1 MKSLLYRIYLFFWNL
16 EYISISS
23 RLDKHTYG
31 YATYPFITIN
41 KRILRHEKLFHCTVN
56 HERIHHAQQIELLFI
71 PFIIWYYLEYGY
83 HYLRTLDAD
92 QAYRSIRFERECFR
106 NEKDLNYLSKRRP
119 YNYLFPAKKTR
130 KKRQRVV
137 S

>member
-1 MKSLLYRIYLFFWNL
+1 
-16 EYISISS
+16 
-23 RLDKHTYG
+23 
-31 YATYPFITIN
+31 
-41 KRILRHEKLFHCTVN
+41 
-56 HERIHHAQQIELLFI
+56 LLFI